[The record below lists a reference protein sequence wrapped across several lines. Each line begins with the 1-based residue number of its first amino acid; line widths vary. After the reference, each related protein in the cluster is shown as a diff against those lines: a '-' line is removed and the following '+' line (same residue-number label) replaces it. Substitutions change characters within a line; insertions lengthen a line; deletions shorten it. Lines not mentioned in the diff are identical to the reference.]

1 MANLWGSIYIH
12 LREASVEFRQT
23 PSIISVLPLPNLVFF
38 PRTHVALHIPRPFF
52 NRIWLPSRPAEFWL
66 GIILKRVGEPNDS
79 VQGQIGCVGRVTRW
93 CEISCGRVVHLDLM
107 GLGRFI
113 LREGWFDNGV
123 GSARI
128 DPIREGDQ
136 ILHPER
142 KRDLIRVL
150 RVRGPLRNMAPETDQ
165 YLTEVMDDESFVNQ
179 MCLES
184 GLSAEAKYFL
194 LESGDLS
201 QRAGRLADFLRL
213 GSRTSRPHLDV
224 FRGES

>member
-1 MANLWGSIYIH
+1 
-12 LREASVEFRQT
+12 
-23 PSIISVLPLPNLVFF
+23 
-38 PRTHVALHIPRPFF
+38 
-52 NRIWLPSRPAEFWL
+52 
-66 GIILKRVGEPNDS
+66 
-79 VQGQIGCVGRVTRW
+79 
-93 CEISCGRVVHLDLM
+93 M